1 MLVRLL
7 KSHTFHTGTRIKKL
21 PVGQVCRKRDIVA
34 KQMIEN
40 KEAEEYTGSFPP
52 KKMKLNLKNLK

>member
-1 MLVRLL
+1 L
-7 KSHTFHTGTRIKKL
+7 KKL
-21 PVGQVCRKRDIVA
+21 PVGQVLRKHDRVA

-40 KEAEEYTGSFPP
+40 KEAEEYTGQFPP

>member
-7 KSHTFHTGTRIKKL
+7 KSHTFYTGIRFKKL
-21 PVGQVCRKRDIVA
+21 PVGQVLRKHDRVA

-40 KEAEEYTGSFPP
+40 KEAEEYTGQFPP